1 MDSCGFSCFTW
12 LITAC
17 RCATEVAAT
26 LFLTQRSPPLT
37 AHKTVL
43 IRRLSPQALGSE
55 LAQVAQTPPP
65 LVSPIPVSSARLDW
79 ELDCALDTPAL
90 VASRRL
96 PVGEQWSTSILG
108 CVVCLACCIS
118 LFSLYCSIQHCSAD
132 VDFDGGVVTWVQSK
146 LFACYIIRKLGW
158 WTTNVND
165 CLRKCCKGSLKLI
178 LTVS

>member
-1 MDSCGFSCFTW
+1 MDICGCSCFTW

-37 AHKTVL
+37 AHKNVL
-43 IRRLSPQALGSE
+43 IRRLSLQALGSE

-65 LVSPIPVSSARLDW
+65 LVSHIPVSSARLDW
-79 ELDCALDTPAL
+79 ELDCALDPPAL

-108 CVVCLACCIS
+108 CVVCLACYIS
-118 LFSLYCSIQHCSAD
+118 LFSLCCSIQHCSGD
-132 VDFDGGVVTWVQSK
+132 VDFDGGVVTWVQSTV
-146 LFACYIIRKLGW
+146 FSGMDQNGIVISVQRFEGW
-158 WTTNVND
+158 V
-165 CLRKCCKGSLKLI
+165 SLKLPFS
-178 LTVS
+178 VS